1 MITVG
6 ILAGGLGTRISE
18 ETQDKPKPMVS
29 INGIPILGH
38 LIDSLRIKGAEH
50 FYIAAGYKGDVITS
64 WINEQGMSSTV
75 KIIDTGEDSMT
86 GFRVKQLLDVT
97 DVDRMLITYG
107 DGLANISLEKLMD
120 FHLNHGKLAT
130 VTAVHPPARFGH
142 VNLRG
147 DKVESFNEKDKKNE
161 GWINGG
167 YFILERKVREYV
179 IDESLPF
186 EVEALPALA
195 KEGNLMAYR
204 HEGFWKPMDTLR
216 DKFELETL
224 AREPSVPWMV

>member
-6 ILAGGLGTRISE
+6 ILAGGRGTRISE
-18 ETQDKPKPMVS
+18 ETQDKPKPMVL

-38 LIDSLRIKGAEH
+38 LIDSLRVKGAEK
-50 FYIAAGYKGDVITS
+50 FCIAVGYKGDVIES
-64 WINEQGMSSTV
+64 WVNEKGMSATV

-86 GFRVKQLLDVT
+86 GFRVKKLLSST
-97 DVDRMLITYG
+97 DDERMLITYG
-107 DGLANISLEKLMD
+107 DGLSNVSLEKLIK

-147 DKVESFNEKDKKNE
+147 DKVESFNEKDKINE

-167 YFILERKVREYV
+167 YFILERKVRDYV
-179 IDESLPF
+179 VDESLPF
-186 EVEALPALA
+186 EVEALPTIA

-216 DKFELETL
+216 DKFELESL
-224 AREPSVPWMV
+224 AREPKVPWMA

>member
-50 FYIAAGYKGDVITS
+50 FYIAAGYKGDVIKS

>member
-1 MITVG
+1 VITVG

-50 FYIAAGYKGDVITS
+50 FYIAAGYKGDVIKS

-86 GFRVKQLLDVT
+86 GFRVKQLLDIT

-120 FHLNHGKLAT
+120 FHFNHGKLAT

-142 VNLRG
+142 VNLQG

-179 IDESLPF
+179 VDESLPF

-204 HEGFWKPMDTLR
+204 HDGFWKPMDTLR
-216 DKFELETL
+216 DKFELESL

>member
-1 MITVG
+1 MG

-64 WINEQGMSSTV
+64 WVNEQGMSSTV

-86 GFRVKQLLDVT
+86 GFRVKQLLDIT

-142 VNLRG
+142 VDLRG

>member
-29 INGIPILGH
+29 INGIPLLGH

-50 FYIAAGYKGDVITS
+50 FYIAAGYKGDVIKS
-64 WINEQGMSSTV
+64 WINELGMSSTV

-86 GFRVKQLLDVT
+86 GFRVKQLLDIT

-142 VNLRG
+142 VNLQG
-147 DKVESFNEKDKKNE
+147 DKVKSFNEKDKKNE

-167 YFILERKVREYV
+167 YFILERKVRDYV
-179 IDESLPF
+179 VDESLPF
-186 EVEALPALA
+186 EVEALPTLA

-216 DKFELETL
+216 DKFELESL

>member
-1 MITVG
+1 VG

-29 INGIPILGH
+29 INGIPLLGH

-50 FYIAAGYKGDVITS
+50 FYIAAGYKGDVIKS
-64 WINEQGMSSTV
+64 WINELGMSSTV

-86 GFRVKQLLDVT
+86 GFRVKQLLDIT

-142 VNLRG
+142 VNLQG
-147 DKVESFNEKDKKNE
+147 DKVKSFNEKDKKNE

-167 YFILERKVREYV
+167 YFILERKVRDYV
-179 IDESLPF
+179 VDESLPF
-186 EVEALPALA
+186 EVEALPTLA

-216 DKFELETL
+216 DKFELESL

>member
-64 WINEQGMSSTV
+64 WVNEQGMSSTV

-86 GFRVKQLLDVT
+86 GFRVKQLLDIT

-142 VNLRG
+142 VDLRG